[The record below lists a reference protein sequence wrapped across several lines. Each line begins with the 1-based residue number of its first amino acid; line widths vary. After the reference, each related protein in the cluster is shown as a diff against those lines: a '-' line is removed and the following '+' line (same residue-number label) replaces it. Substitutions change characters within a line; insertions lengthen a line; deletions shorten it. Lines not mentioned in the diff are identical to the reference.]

1 MSKKYSI
8 WDGSTVLITG
18 RAQGSFGKAFLKR
31 CEGIKQIDEIRVFS
45 RDEKKQDDLRKQFT
59 DRRIKF
65 IIGDIRDRDAVDQGN
80 EGC

>member
-18 RAQGSFGKAFLKR
+18 GTGSFGKAFLKR

-45 RDEKKQDDLRKQFT
+45 RDEKKQVDM
-59 DRRIKF
+59 RRVYQNDKI
-65 IIGDIRDRDAVDQGN
+65 Q
-80 EGC
+80 